1 MAFIHMNMFS
11 EKLMR
16 TVGVNV
22 ILPVDKLTF
31 PGMPV
36 REDKPYKTL
45 YLLHGVFGS
54 YVDWVNGTRI
64 QRYAEEHDL
73 VVVMPS
79 GDNAFYVD
87 QPKGHNYYGEFIGEE
102 LVNVTRKMFPLSKK
116 REDTFIGGL
125 SMGGFGAL
133 RNGLKYSDT
142 FGYIVALSGALLV
155 DGMPGR
161 NNDVEMFIDSR
172 DYAESCFGNLDEL
185 LESDKNPKYIVDQ
198 MLKAGR
204 TFPEIY
210 MACGTEDGLLG
221 VNREMAAFLK
231 DHQVNVTYEEGP
243 GNHEWDFWDTYIK
256 KAIEWLPTENNGQ
269 GINSGNIGS

>member
-1 MAFIHMNMFS
+1 M
-11 EKLMR
+11 
-16 TVGVNV
+16 
-22 ILPVDKLTF
+22 
-31 PGMPV
+31 
-36 REDKPYKTL
+36 
-45 YLLHGVFGS
+45 
-54 YVDWVNGTRI
+54 
-64 QRYAEEHDL
+64 
-73 VVVMPS
+73 
-79 GDNAFYVD
+79 
-87 QPKGHNYYGEFIGEE
+87 
-102 LVNVTRKMFPLSKK
+102 TRKMFPLSKK

-161 NNDVEMFIDSR
+161 NNDVAMFIDSR

-185 LESDKNPKYIVDQ
+185 LESDKNPKYIVEQ
-198 MLKAGR
+198 MLKAGK

-231 DHQVNVTYEEGP
+231 DHQVNVTYEEGA

>member
-161 NNDVEMFIDSR
+161 NNDVAMFIDSR

-185 LESDKNPKYIVDQ
+185 LESDKNPKYIVEQ
-198 MLKAGR
+198 MLKAGK